1 MVKKTESRKNKNTD
15 QLGLPLE
22 NLSVSPKYKDEKL
35 VTVEIQK
42 EYDTLGQ
49 SWENRVF
56 VKLFVAARTSGLLK
70 KISDREFKTL
80 IALALYMDENG
91 NCYPSQ
97 DQVARDLGLSRETTN
112 RRIQSLL
119 RFRFDGKPIVQAVQV
134 RSKDGKWNNVRYTI
148 LPVAQLKIFEKPTE
162 NEAGSN
168 RVTESSHG
176 CGVTKTSHGPCDD
189 IAMWQNRHTN
199 KNQSLNKN
207 NINNVN
213 KNAIKNKKEK
223 RTPEKEYLAQEM
235 AEKLNDDHSLGFYR
249 RVADLVP
256 ENLIFQA
263 LSEVKD
269 AYRMGRVK
277 KNKAAL
283 FNVVIQEKAEEHNI
297 NLNIKK
303 TGSYD
308 E

>member
-1 MVKKTESRKNKNTD
+1 MVKKTESQKNKNKD

-22 NLSVSPKYKDEKL
+22 NISVSPKYKDEKL

-42 EYDTLGQ
+42 EYDTLGR
-49 SWENRVF
+49 SWGNRVF

-91 NCYPSQ
+91 DCYPSQ
-97 DQVARDLGLSRETTN
+97 DQIARDLGLSRETAN

-119 RFRFDGKPIVQAVQV
+119 RFRFEDKPIIQAVQA

-148 LPVAQLKIFEKPTE
+148 LPVAQLKIFEKPNE
-162 NEAGSN
+162 NEADN
-168 RVTESSHG
+168 PVTESSRG
-176 CGVTKTSHGPCDD
+176 YGVTKTSHRQCDGSA
-189 IAMWQNRHTN
+189 IWRYRHTN
-199 KNQSLNKN
+199 YNQSLNKN
-207 NINNVN
+207 NTNNVN

-223 RTPEKEYLAQEM
+223 RSQEKEYLAKDLSD
-235 AEKLNDDHSLGFYR
+235 KLEDDHSLGFYR
-249 RVADLVP
+249 KIVDTMP
-256 ENLIFQA
+256 ENMIFQA

-269 AYRMGRVK
+269 AFLTGRVK
-277 KNKAAL
+277 KSKAAL
-283 FNVVIQEKAEEHNI
+283 FNTVIQDKAEEHNI
-297 NLNIKK
+297 NLNIRK
-303 TGSYD
+303 TGNHN